1 MAKFFSLDGA
11 GGYNFP
17 LNLPGKSYYNIETN
31 KTKRTKAKQVL
42 SSFAINIFKLQPGRG
57 SFAVVFR
64 ILNWND
70 WMRKEL
76 EPFLITLVCL
86 LSRLRSFPIPPL
98 LSPVKMSSCKLF
110 ALAADTAGA
119 AVCFSIK
126 WPNSLCPLSQWAMP
140 VIKWKNVLLMIVC
153 VTGIMFRLMT
163 TWTLSSKAASLV
175 DRALELGGVVSG
187 YQKDDLST
195 NLSCQ
200 AFSSQL

>member
-1 MAKFFSLDGA
+1 MANFFSLDGA

-31 KTKRTKAKQVL
+31 KTKRTKTEQVL

-57 SFAVVFR
+57 SFAFVFR

-86 LSRLRSFPIPPL
+86 LSRLCSFPIPPL
-98 LSPVKMSSCKLF
+98 PSPVKSHPVSFLHSQLILCSCL
-110 ALAADTAGA
+110 LQYQ
-119 AVCFSIK
+119 
-126 WPNSLCPLSQWAMP
+126 WPNSLCLLSQWAMP

-163 TWTLSSKAASLV
+163 TWILSSKAASLV